1 MKILVT
7 GATGFL
13 AQHLCRFLVNKGFE
27 VHGTYRNKSAL
38 QHNTQIHYH
47 LLELTDV
54 SLVEALLHSVKPEII
69 IHAAA
74 MSKPDECNNNQDACI
89 KNNVEVTKYFVDAS
103 KLLNAHFIYISTDF
117 IFGENGPHSE
127 NDLPDPL
134 NFYGT
139 SKLMAEKLIKSSSIH
154 YTIVRPVFIYGP
166 TWIGMR
172 SGFIQWVAEQL
183 NAGTRIKVV
192 NDQYRTPTYAEDIC
206 NGIEQIIRLEKTG
219 DFHLAGSEIYTPFQ
233 MAVKV
238 AQLLG
243 LDDTLIEEVNSTSF
257 PEPVRRA
264 KKSGLKIDK
273 ANRELKYNPLSFE
286 EGVRKSFLIQ

>member
-7 GATGFL
+7 GANGFL

-38 QHNTQIHYH
+38 QLNTQINYH

-54 SLVEALLHSVKPEII
+54 SLVEALLYAVKPEII

-139 SKLMAEKLIKSSSIH
+139 SKLMAEKLIKSSSIQ

-166 TWIGMR
+166 TWNGMR
-172 SGFIQWVAEQL
+172 SSFIQWVAEQL
-183 NAGTRIKVV
+183 KAGTRIKVV

-273 ANRELKYNPLSFE
+273 AIKELNYNPLSFE